1 MKKIV
6 LLIVAALALVVD
18 VSALDFNL
26 FGFASDESS
35 DNKVARVGS
44 FRRSRRPVRVER
56 ESDDAAN
63 EARESEKSEKSSA
76 ALSDI
81 AVEVEKVYVTNVVER
96 VVERVVTN
104 VVDRVVTN
112 VVDRVVDRVV
122 TNVVDRVVT
131 TVVDRVVTNVVE
143 KVVADKAEE
152 ERLERSNEDLSRRN
166 AALQKENEKLEKAGG
181 LRELENAT
189 LVENN
194 DELKRRLADSEE
206 RNARLSRVVAPSA
219 LKQLTGRPAKISSRT
234 TYYDR
239 KEGFAVF
246 TGAVHVDDEQY
257 QMHADK
263 AYVFFSGTN
272 ELKRLVAIGAV
283 ALTNGARRAYGGKA
297 SYHKDSGMVVL
308 YSDKS
313 GAPAEVR
320 DESKVQDQVVKGE
333 RIKFWID
340 AEQVEVL
347 DARISAPVDGGVGDL
362 GELRAK

>member
-56 ESDDAAN
+56 ESDDVAS
-63 EARESEKSEKSSA
+63 EVKESEKSEKSSA

-112 VVDRVVDRVV
+112 VVDRVV

-152 ERLERSNEDLSRRN
+152 ERLERSYEDLSRRN